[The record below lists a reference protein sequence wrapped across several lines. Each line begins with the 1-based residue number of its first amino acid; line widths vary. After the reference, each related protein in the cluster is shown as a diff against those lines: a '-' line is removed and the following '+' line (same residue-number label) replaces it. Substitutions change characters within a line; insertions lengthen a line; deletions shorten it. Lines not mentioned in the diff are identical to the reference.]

1 MKWNFKG
8 AIPNKSVR
16 QNKILLVSL
25 WIKIK
30 VTDYKINRNHKIWKV
45 F

>member
-8 AIPNKSVR
+8 AISNKSVR
-16 QNKILLVSL
+16 QNKILLASL

-30 VTDYKINRNHKIWKV
+30 VTDYKINQNHKIWKV